1 MFFGKRK
8 VTLIYGQN
16 QRSQDYLRV
25 EKNNFSS
32 FSPRSFTKDF
42 AIEAL
47 LKRRLKTPRLIDFTA
62 KLALRFHGKHFIQ
75 GTFIDYN

>member
-16 QRSQDYLRV
+16 QRSQNYLKV

-32 FSPRSFTKDF
+32 LSPRSFTKDF
-42 AIEAL
+42 AIEAM
-47 LKRRLKTPRLIDFTA
+47 LKEVKTPGLIDFTA